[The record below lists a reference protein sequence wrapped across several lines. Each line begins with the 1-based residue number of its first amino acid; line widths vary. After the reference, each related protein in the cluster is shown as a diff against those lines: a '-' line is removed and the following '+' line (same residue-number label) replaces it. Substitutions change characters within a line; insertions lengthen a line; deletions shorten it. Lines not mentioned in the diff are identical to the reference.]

1 MDLKNYCLNIE
12 KVNKISEKDTR
23 ENIHNYYQIM
33 LSASYHDKNN
43 GLAMNYFNTLLL
55 GGYLIDIRDEK
66 IEKILS

>member
-1 MDLKNYCLNIE
+1 MDLKNYCLNLE
-12 KVNKISEKDTR
+12 KVNMISEKDTR

-33 LSASYHDKNN
+33 LGASYHDKNSD
-43 GLAMNYFNTLLL
+43 LAMNYFNTLLL